1 MTELSVS
8 RSDCVLRSGAQ
19 LALVWLTGVLAISA
33 SGLLADTG
41 FPQRLLMPGL
51 IVLPVAVFALAWKSS
66 PDFRNWMTGIDTGLL
81 VILHSW
87 RMVGLGFLFLYAH
100 DVLPGLFAWLA
111 GVGDMVAAFGAL
123 LIGSALL
130 RGRPVP
136 RSTLLAWNSFGL
148 LDFVIA
154 VSVGTAL
161 RSSYF
166 GGAVST
172 DAMAQL
178 PLSLVP
184 TVIVPLYVITHLV
197 IFLQQRE
204 RNASRVN
211 QRDEH
216 TRARLHGEGET
227 GNRSRSWPGPCRRYE
242 SMDGLG
248 RAKQEARAESN
259 ARSNCRETQG
269 TQRISG
275 SRQGAKKSQ
284 RDTARS

>member
-1 MTELSVS
+1 
-8 RSDCVLRSGAQ
+8 
-19 LALVWLTGVLAISA
+19 
-33 SGLLADTG
+33 
-41 FPQRLLMPGL
+41 MPGL

-66 PDFRNWMTGIDTGLL
+66 TDFRSWMTGIDTGLL

-111 GVGDMVAAFGAL
+111 GVGDMLAAFGAL

-197 IFLQQRE
+197 IFLQLRE
-204 RNASRVN
+204 RKA
-211 QRDEH
+211 
-216 TRARLHGEGET
+216 
-227 GNRSRSWPGPCRRYE
+227 
-242 SMDGLG
+242 
-248 RAKQEARAESN
+248 
-259 ARSNCRETQG
+259 
-269 TQRISG
+269 
-275 SRQGAKKSQ
+275 
-284 RDTARS
+284 

>member
-1 MTELSVS
+1 MTAFSVS
-8 RSDCVLRSGAQ
+8 RYEYCLRSSAL
-19 LALVWLTGVLAISA
+19 LALVWLTGAVAISA
-33 SGLLADTG
+33 SGLLAGTEG
-41 FPQRLLMPGL
+41 PQRLLMPGL

-66 PDFRNWMTGIDTGLL
+66 TDFRSWMTGIDTGLL

-111 GVGDMVAAFGAL
+111 GVGDMLAAFGAM

-197 IFLQQRE
+197 IFLQLRE
-204 RNASRVN
+204 RKA
-211 QRDEH
+211 
-216 TRARLHGEGET
+216 
-227 GNRSRSWPGPCRRYE
+227 
-242 SMDGLG
+242 
-248 RAKQEARAESN
+248 
-259 ARSNCRETQG
+259 
-269 TQRISG
+269 
-275 SRQGAKKSQ
+275 
-284 RDTARS
+284 